1 MCPKT
6 KEQFAE
12 IRTQSEQKILDAALE
27 LFANKG
33 FKATSISQIAKA
45 AGVSKGLMYN
55 YFDSK
60 TELLRK
66 IVRNAINDGIALMDH
81 AINDFEHPEEE
92 LEHLIMDSIDYYKE
106 HKDFRRLMSM
116 LSFQEEVMASIADLL
131 EKNTQFSIESC
142 AAVFE
147 KLGAQDPVKSALL
160 LGATLE
166 GIILLAQHLKE
177 AYPIDEMA
185 RMTLQTFLQKN
196 SIHRSK

>member
-1 MCPKT
+1 MCPRT

-27 LFANKG
+27 LFANNG

-81 AINDFEHPEEE
+81 AINDFENPEEE
-92 LEHLIMDSIDYYKE
+92 LEHLIMDAVDYFKE
-106 HKDFRRLMSM
+106 HKEFQRLMTM

-131 EKNTQFSIESC
+131 EKSTQFSIASC
-142 AAVFE
+142 SAVFE
-147 KLGAQDPVKSALL
+147 KLGAKDPVKSALL

-166 GIILLAQHLKE
+166 GMILLAQHLKE
-177 AYPIDEMA
+177 AYPLDEMA
-185 RMTLQTFLQKN
+185 QMTLQTFLQKN